1 MMRDEG
7 GTSSSRPVLQRFL
20 AGRRSERFERAK
32 KPVVSLRLDC
42 AMPNTSTASESSS
55 GIVADIKREK
65 STKKR
70 TSSPYRISDTPRF
83 VMAGLAD
90 LVGRAR
96 SPSVNK
102 RY

>member
-1 MMRDEG
+1 MRDEG
-7 GTSSSRPVLQRFL
+7 DTSSSRPVLQRFL
-20 AGRRSERFERAK
+20 AGRRSERFERVK
-32 KPVVSLRLDC
+32 KPIVNLRFDC

-55 GIVADIKREK
+55 GIVADIKSEK

-70 TSSPYRISDTPRF
+70 TASPYRISDTPRF

-96 SPSVNK
+96 SPSFRK
-102 RY
+102 R